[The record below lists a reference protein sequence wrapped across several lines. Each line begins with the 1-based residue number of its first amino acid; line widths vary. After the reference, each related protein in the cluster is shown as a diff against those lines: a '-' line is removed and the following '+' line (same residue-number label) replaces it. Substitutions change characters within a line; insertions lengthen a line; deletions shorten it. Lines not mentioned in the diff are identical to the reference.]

1 MHSARVGRIV
11 LLLKEQQ
18 RQSGPVSRS
27 QSVLSKALFTVAGIV
42 DMMSY
47 GPFGR
52 SRCSFISIM
61 ANMRARI
68 YLEEDTLEGGVE
80 PFDIN

>member
-1 MHSARVGRIV
+1 M
-11 LLLKEQQ
+11 
-18 RQSGPVSRS
+18 
-27 QSVLSKALFTVAGIV
+27 LSKALFTVAGIV